1 MSLRYIGLV
10 IGLVVGVVWVALG
23 LEKLIVVLVIGAVG
37 YLIGGVLAGEIDVQ
51 RYLDNL
57 RRK

>member
-1 MSLRYIGLV
+1 VSLRYIGLV

>member
-23 LEKLIVVLVIGAVG
+23 LEKLIVVVVIGAVG
-37 YLIGGVLAGEIDVQ
+37 YLIGGALAGEIDVQ
-51 RYLDNL
+51 RYLDSL
-57 RRK
+57 RHK

>member
-1 MSLRYIGLV
+1 MSLRYIGLA

-37 YLIGGVLAGEIDVQ
+37 YLIGGVLTGEIDVQ
-51 RYLDNL
+51 RYLDSL
-57 RRK
+57 RRR